1 MTDRETIDLA
11 VVTAQRFE
19 QDPVRWRWTAVE
31 QAAMARGIMAMR
43 REVELL
49 RNREAA
55 LNHEIA
61 RRDSANGYY
70 DPNKE

>member
-43 REVELL
+43 REIEIL
-49 RNREAA
+49 RNDVSLLNNEINDLEAENRER
-55 LNHEIA
+55 E
-61 RRDSANGYY
+61 
-70 DPNKE
+70 